1 MEPDD
6 DLPIPGGVPV
16 PPLPYSN
23 EPPAPPLVHR
33 LKSIFSDW
41 RYPAALAAAM
51 LITSVV
57 IAQLITVR
65 GYVEVLDRLEDRAR
79 INDARATAAECV
91 DQLEATF
98 DRLIVD
104 LVLAGDE
111 DPTNDPEAP
120 LADIRVELREVT
132 AAEAVEAC
140 YDLEDLAVARDS
152 NPDEDP

>member
-79 INDARATAAECV
+79 INDARATAARAGTGARRTSV
-91 DQLEATF
+91 RRRPASAARAT
-98 DRLIVD
+98 
-104 LVLAGDE
+104 ATSA
-111 DPTNDPEAP
+111 DPKLPAP
-120 LADIRVELREVT
+120 LF
-132 AAEAVEAC
+132 
-140 YDLEDLAVARDS
+140 
-152 NPDEDP
+152 